1 MSRNYQNHPELYPS
15 VREQEEA
22 EYQGQVAALF
32 MTYDCEDPE
41 DRKIIERKLK
51 ELNDDKA

>member
-41 DRKIIERKLK
+41 DRKIIEQKLK
-51 ELNDDKA
+51 ELNS

>member
-15 VREQEEA
+15 VREQEEM
-22 EYQGQVAALF
+22 EYQSAVACLF

-51 ELNDDKA
+51 ELNEQ